1 MPTTVPAGDI
11 DPAARGAALA
21 VGQPHAVG
29 IGVGDERITA
39 GPVRVVGE
47 FARRR
52 CAVGLGTVVVT
63 GAAGNIGSV
72 VRRALRSEV
81 SRLVLLDRVPLQVET
96 ANEEVH
102 CVDLRDAAAVEAAL
116 AGAEAVLHLG
126 GLPNEA
132 PLDLLLDTN
141 VLGTH
146 HVLEAARRTAIPRV
160 VLASSNRVSGF
171 YPTAHRTG
179 PQEPVRPD
187 GLYGV
192 SKAAI
197 EALGRLYADKFD
209 VSVICLRI
217 GSFEE
222 MPTES
227 RHLATWLSPRDAVG
241 FCRAALTAPLSTRF
255 ATAYAVSANARR
267 FWELPAE
274 SELAYTPIDDA
285 ETYASHITD
294 ADVPADPEAPQ
305 AGPYALPEFT
315 LKHIRP

>member
-1 MPTTVPAGDI
+1 MAMDLV
-11 DPAARGAALA
+11 ARPHLLLA
-21 VGQPHAVG
+21 SHLL
-29 IGVGDERITA
+29 GVVTADERIRA
-39 GPVRVVGE
+39 CPDQGVDEVERWG
-47 FARRR
+47 R
-52 CAVGLGTVVVT
+52 AVELGTVVVT

-72 VRRALRSEV
+72 VRRVLRSEV
-81 SRLVLLDRVPLQVET
+81 SRLVLLDRVPLQVEA
-96 ANEEVH
+96 ANEVVQI
-102 CVDLRDAAAVEAAL
+102 VDLRDAVAVGVAH
-116 AGAEAVLHLG
+116 AGADAVLHLG
-126 GLPNEA
+126 GLPDEA
-132 PLDLLLDTN
+132 PLEDLLDAN

-146 HVLEAARRTAIPRV
+146 HVLEAARRAAIPWV

-171 YPTAHRTG
+171 YPVAHRTG

-197 EALGRLYADKFD
+197 EALGRLYADKFG

-222 MPTES
+222 APTEP

-241 FCRAALTAPLSTRF
+241 FCRAALTAPLTTRF
-255 ATAYAVSANARR
+255 VTAYAVSANTRR

-274 SELAYTPIDDA
+274 SELAYTPTDNA
-285 ETYASHITD
+285 ETHASHITD